1 MTSAAYEELAAAD
14 QAAAILADV
23 HDGDWGDAAH
33 AQRVRYLWIVIG
45 SRLKNHAA
53 VLHVARSTGE
63 FGQAIAFR
71 HKLAYSA
78 PRDID
83 DSIVQQACHRD
94 LPGLRR
100 EIAEALAALGQ

>member
-1 MTSAAYEELAAAD
+1 MTSAAREELAAAD
-14 QAAAILADV
+14 SAAAVLAGV
-23 HDGDWGDAAH
+23 HDGDWDDAAH

-53 VLHVARSTGE
+53 ALRVARSTGE

-78 PRDID
+78 PDDID
-83 DSIVQQACHRD
+83 DAIVREACRRD
-94 LPGLRR
+94 LPVLRQA
-100 EIAEALAALGQ
+100 IAEALAALSE